1 MPTAKVEQTVE
12 DIAKP
17 IAESLGIALI
27 DVEYRKEGKNHVLRV
42 TIDNPEGITIEDCEH
57 MSRELDVKLDE
68 ADPIEESYSLEVQSP
83 GERTLRRDS
92 EFEYFKG
99 RDVEVKLYYAIDGQK
114 LYDGKLLGLEKDN
127 IAIMLND
134 GCEKSFDREKVS
146 SVRLKINF

>member
-42 TIDNPEGITIEDCEH
+42 TIDKPEGVTIEDCEH

-83 GERTLRRDS
+83 GE
-92 EFEYFKG
+92 
-99 RDVEVKLYYAIDGQK
+99 